1 MSTQITQPRS
11 LINAQAQAQTEQQ
24 NPLSRQRIGVFG
36 GAFDPPHLGHLK
48 LASTAVTD
56 LNLDTLI
63 FVPTG
68 QAPHKQRMGTGAS
81 HRLRMAQLAFEQ
93 VDLSDSNGSSS
104 SSGSGNTVKFAVD
117 ERELKRTG
125 VSYTIDTLLEL
136 KREHPDAHLYLIVGA
151 DQARVFDTWHRWT
164 DILQIATLA
173 VAARTLE
180 MPVDTTLKAQNV
192 ELNHYRWHNQDLIN
206 RIQNSRDSTN
216 PAGVEI
222 AIKLN
227 MPSVPISA
235 TQIRTSIEEG
245 LDVSNWLNP
254 AVLSYIRAHSLY
266 SPKSITE

>member
-222 AIKLN
+222 AVQLN